1 MGNKRI
7 AKKKQNA
14 AALQEPLSA
23 RKIGALKAAGKE
35 VPPQPELVEV
45 IPKQEPVS
53 PAKPPEKAKITNE
66 KKPAEVQPVSLPTSS
81 ETKTNKASSKSKT
94 KNKAAHPHQTPAE
107 RAAQK
112 AAKAAAS
119 KRTETANAAE
129 QMSEKQPETAIVS
142 IPTAETTPISS
153 TETAEKT
160 GEAQQQ
166 TVPTQDAVAD
176 IEQQPAEPIL
186 TENSTAQTAEER
198 TDETKAEPPKE
209 TASVPQTGTVLKPQP
224 ETETKEEST
233 PIQPRVKRHYKL
245 PLFAALT
252 TVVALGSV
260 LFVFL
265 LFTISGSA
273 LLQNKA
279 DVDLPSFIGMS
290 EKEVKANPEFAN
302 FNIEYVSAFAEDIKA
317 GQIFSQ
323 APKPPKQVK
332 ENAHITLRVSMGKHK
347 VMVPGVIGLLRE
359 DAETKL
365 RENELSVLIKVEEN
379 DIMPAETVLR
389 TEPAAG
395 TTLEAGSTISVY
407 IARSKRETGTVVPS
421 IVGLSKTKA
430 EALLRSRGLAM
441 GNASKVASDS
451 PVGTILSQ
459 RPRPKTAAL
468 RGSSVSVSVSSGA
481 PPAPPPPPAPAP
493 APIVPPGHVHQWV
506 TIVTPATD
514 TTPEIH
520 KHGCPCGAYYE
531 D

>member
-119 KRTETANAAE
+119 KQTETANVAE

-176 IEQQPAEPIL
+176 IEQQPAEPVL
-186 TENSTAQTAEER
+186 AENSTAQTAEES

-332 ENAHITLRVSMGKHK
+332 ENAHITVRVSMGKHK

-389 TEPAAG
+389 TDPAAG

-441 GNASKVASDS
+441 GNASKVDRDS
-451 PVGTILSQ
+451 PAGTVLSQ
-459 RPRPKTAAL
+459 RPLPKTSAS
-468 RGSSVSVSVSSGA
+468 RGSSVSVSISSGA
-481 PPAPPPPPAPAP
+481 PAAAAPGTPGAQPGGA
-493 APIVPPGHVHQWV
+493 GHVCQWV
-506 TIVTPATD
+506 TVTIPATA
-514 TTPEIH
+514 TTPERH
-520 KHGCPCGAYYE
+520 QHGCPICGAYYE